1 MLEAVAPDASR
12 HVIAVDRLGVE
23 TASMLQDAIERGEW
37 VAIAADRTP
46 NDALTRGDRS
56 VTADFLGREAPF
68 PAGPFILASLLKCGV
83 VTLFAVR
90 EGNRILIK
98 CEPFADE
105 VKLPSAA
112 ARPNFR
118 AWPLSGR
125 RGLRPRRSSIPPNGS
140 TSTTSGMRR
149 IAGDPL
155 YQEIRR
161 LLHCGTGPHLH
172 LVQDRR
178 RRRDAGR
185 CKARGAREA
194 SQRLHFALRPTSRR
208 SAPLGA
214 AGRTLTSTGT
224 LSLTGDGAFSWVQKT
239 PFVQTVSLKDGVF
252 TIRYED
258 EAPEVMK
265 AETHPAVL
273 SAARLLTSVMR
284 LDAAALR
291 TPSTSRSWAAKK
303 PADAWTI
310 TLRARDEALGRI
322 LGTVTLKGSEY
333 VESIRMS
340 PSNDNVTGHDS
351 LQREDRERGLNSISS
366 KRRGF
371 SSFKLSNLLSRF
383 GTTLRR
389 SARWKSRLKRFPS
402 VQSARPAQRNGTER
416 RGTDQ
421 TRLDR
426 PEEKRP

>member
-1 MLEAVAPDASR
+1 
-12 HVIAVDRLGVE
+12 
-23 TASMLQDAIERGEW
+23 
-37 VAIAADRTP
+37 
-46 NDALTRGDRS
+46 
-56 VTADFLGREAPF
+56 
-68 PAGPFILASLLKCGV
+68 
-83 VTLFAVR
+83 
-90 EGNRILIK
+90 
-98 CEPFADE
+98 
-105 VKLPSAA
+105 
-112 ARPNFR
+112 
-118 AWPLSGR
+118 
-125 RGLRPRRSSIPPNGS
+125 
-140 TSTTSGMRR
+140 MRR

-185 CKARGAREA
+185 CKARGRLAKRLNDFTSLEA
-194 SQRLHFALRPTSRR
+194 DFTQKRT
-208 SAPLGA
+208 LGA

-258 EAPEVMK
+258 EAPEVMT

-284 LDAAALR
+284 LDAAALQDAFDY
-291 TPSTSRSWAAKK
+291 TLVGGEK

-340 PSNDNVTGHDS
+340 PSNDNVTDM
-351 LQREDRERGLNSISS
+351 I
-366 KRRGF
+366 
-371 SSFKLSNLLSRF
+371 LSNVRIVK
-383 GTTLRR
+383 G
-389 SARWKSRLKRFPS
+389 A
-402 VQSARPAQRNGTER
+402 
-416 RGTDQ
+416 
-421 TRLDR
+421 
-426 PEEKRP
+426 